1 MAVRPQRRTNT
12 FFTHFQFANSLQFK
26 ANLFYTFEF
35 NYLLNYDVC
44 DNDSLQLEIALYDR
58 DSTKQILFDLT
69 TNEYTNENNRWNTF
83 STCFHGLDDDF
94 YLMIIA
100 SNICDNSMVFVAFD
114 NIIVRQTNG
123 DHLEETCQNFRVTSE
138 YHAES
143 TISSLGILTFICL
156 HIK

>member
-1 MAVRPQRRTNT
+1 MAVRTNRRTNT
-12 FFTHFQFANSLQFK
+12 FFTQFQFANPLQFK
-26 ANLFYTFEF
+26 ASLFYTFEF
-35 NYLLNYDVC
+35 NNLLNYDVC

-58 DSTKQILFDLT
+58 DYTKQILFDLIK
-69 TNEYTNENNRWNTF
+69 NEYTNENNRWNTF

-94 YLMIIA
+94 YLMINA
-100 SNICDNSMVFVAFD
+100 SSTCDNPMVFIALD